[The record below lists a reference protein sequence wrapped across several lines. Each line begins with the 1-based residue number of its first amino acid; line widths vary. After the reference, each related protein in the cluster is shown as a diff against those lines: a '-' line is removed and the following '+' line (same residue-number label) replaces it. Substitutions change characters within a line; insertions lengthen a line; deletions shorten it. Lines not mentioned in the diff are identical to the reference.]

1 MARPLRLSYENAFYH
16 IAARGNR
23 REKIF
28 YSDQDKKVFLE
39 KLQETLIKYSI
50 ICYAYCLMDN
60 HYHLFIKTLQPNLS
74 QGIHYL
80 NASYANWFR
89 SKYKIIGPILQ
100 GRFKSILVDADNY
113 ALVLSTYIHLNP
125 LRARLVK
132 QLEDYPWSSYLDY
145 LNLRKSNISNLEP
158 SFVLHL
164 LSANL
169 FESIEK
175 YREYIIQ
182 HQNMKDPLQQSY
194 RNIALGSEVFIE
206 RIKEKIEDLGRR
218 REIPSTR
225 SISKYDV
232 DTIITKMTQVLNIE
246 RRMIFYKRRGN
257 LHRSLAI
264 YLIKHFTSL
273 SLAEMGQLFEMDY
286 SSVSK
291 AAKRFEQKSKD
302 NHKIGK
308 IKQKMM
314 EVLRENS
321 M

>member
-16 IAARGNR
+16 ITARGNR

-28 YSDQDKKVFLE
+28 YSDQDKKIFLE
-39 KLQETLIKYSI
+39 KLQKTLIKYSI

-89 SKYKIIGPILQ
+89 NKYKIIGPILQ

-125 LRARLVK
+125 LRARVVK

-145 LNLRKSNISNLEP
+145 FNLRKSNISNLNP

-194 RNIALGSEVFIE
+194 CNITLGSEAQVF
-206 RIKEKIEDLGRR
+206 
-218 REIPSTR
+218 
-225 SISKYDV
+225 Y
-232 DTIITKMTQVLNIE
+232 
-246 RRMIFYKRRGN
+246 
-257 LHRSLAI
+257 
-264 YLIKHFTSL
+264 FTFFS
-273 SLAEMGQLFEMDY
+273 
-286 SSVSK
+286 
-291 AAKRFEQKSKD
+291 
-302 NHKIGK
+302 
-308 IKQKMM
+308 
-314 EVLRENS
+314 
-321 M
+321 